1 LRHAPDG
8 ALRYANAPYD
18 NTQMTTFPVS
28 SLLSFT
34 NDALRACGL
43 PERDAGIAARQMI
56 EADLTG
62 ADAHGIFRLASYVK
76 VLQQG
81 RISPRPNVRIVKRG
95 PATAL
100 VDGDNGMG
108 HLVMTYAA
116 ETAVELARAS
126 GVGWVGARRS
136 NHAGAAGIYAAIPL
150 AHGMIGLYAACSS
163 VNHMAPTGGAEP
175 LLGTNPIAAAIPAGD
190 EPPVILDIATSV
202 IAFGAVRA
210 AALQGTPMPEGWMID
225 PATGKPLT
233 DPLRGN
239 EGLMT
244 PIGGYKGVGLALVI
258 GLLAGLLNGAAFG
271 RDVSDFN
278 ADQGGETN
286 TGQFVIAL
294 DIARFMEPKQFAAE
308 VDRHLRE
315 FKASARLPGFDAIRL
330 PGMERQRRREE
341 RSRNG
346 VTLAPAVVRQLDE
359 LAGSLRIA
367 PLGRRADSPEA

>member
-1 LRHAPDG
+1 MLRESNMNEPRQA
-8 ALRYANAPYD
+8 
-18 NTQMTTFPVS
+18 TFPAS

-43 PERDAGIAARQMI
+43 PGRDADIAAKAMI

-62 ADAHGIFRLASYVK
+62 ADAHGIFRLAAYVK

-81 RISPRPNVRIVKRG
+81 RINPRANIRVVNRG

-100 VDGDNGMG
+100 VDGDNGIG
-108 HLVMTYAA
+108 HLVTTFAA

-136 NHAGAAGIYAAIPL
+136 NHAGAAGIYPALIL
-150 AHGMIGLYAACSS
+150 RHGMIGLYAACSS

-202 IAFGAVRA
+202 IAFGAVRT
-210 AALQGTPMPEGWMID
+210 AALQGRPIPEGWMID
-225 PATGKPLT
+225 PKTGEPLT
-233 DPLRGN
+233 DSKRGN
-239 EGLMT
+239 EGLMA
-244 PIGGYKGVGLALVI
+244 PIGGYKGIGLALVI
-258 GLLAGLLNGAAFG
+258 GLLAGVLNGAAFG
-271 RDVSDFN
+271 HDVDDFN

-286 TGQFVIAL
+286 TGQFVVAL
-294 DIARFMEPKQFAAE
+294 DIARFMDPKAFAAE
-308 VDRHLRE
+308 VDRHLRD
-315 FKASARLPGFDAIRL
+315 FKSSPLLPGFDAIRL

-346 VTLAPAVVRQLDE
+346 VALAPAVNKQLDE
-359 LAGSLRIA
+359 LAANLKIA
-367 PLGRRADSPEA
+367 PLGGRA

>member
-1 LRHAPDG
+1 
-8 ALRYANAPYD
+8 
-18 NTQMTTFPVS
+18 MTSESMRFPAA
-28 SLLSFT
+28 SLLGFT
-34 NDALRACGL
+34 NDASRACGL
-43 PERDAGIAARQMI
+43 PERDAEITAKAMI

-81 RISPRPNVRIVKRG
+81 RINPRAKVRVVQRS

-108 HLVMTYAA
+108 HLVMTSAA

-163 VNHMAPTGGAEP
+163 VNHMAPTGSAEP
-175 LLGTNPIAAAIPAGD
+175 LLGTNPIAVAIPAGE

-202 IAFGAVRA
+202 IAFGAVRT
-210 AALQGTPMPEGWMID
+210 AALHGKPIPEGWMID

-233 DPLRGN
+233 DPARGN
-239 EGLMT
+239 HGLMT
-244 PIGGYKGVGLALVI
+244 PIGGYKGAGLALVI
-258 GLLAGLLNGAAFG
+258 GLLAAVLNGAAFG

-278 ADQGGETN
+278 MDKGGETN
-286 TGQFVIAL
+286 TGQFVVAL
-294 DIARFMEPKQFAAE
+294 DVARFMEPKAFAAE
-308 VDRHLRE
+308 VDRHLRA
-315 FKASARLPGFDAIRL
+315 FKASPRLPGFDAIRL

-341 RSRNG
+341 RSRDG
-346 VTLAPAVVRQLDE
+346 VALAAAVVKQLDD
-359 LAGSLRIA
+359 LAASLKLA
-367 PLGRRADSPEA
+367 PLGARR

>member
-1 LRHAPDG
+1 MSNH
-8 ALRYANAPYD
+8 
-18 NTQMTTFPVS
+18 TTPFPIA

-43 PERDAGIAARQMI
+43 PERDAAITADAMI

-76 VLQQG
+76 VLQQK
-81 RISPRPNVRIVKRG
+81 RINPTPNIQIVNRG

-108 HLVMTYAA
+108 HLVMTRAA

-126 GVGWVGARRS
+126 GVGWVGSRRS

-175 LLGTNPIAAAIPAGD
+175 LLGTNPIAAAIPAGE

-202 IAFGAVRA
+202 IAYGAVRT
-210 AALQGTPMPEGWMID
+210 AALQGKSIPEGWMID

-233 DPLRGN
+233 DPARGN
-239 EGLMT
+239 HGLMT
-244 PIGGYKGVGLALVI
+244 PIGGYKGAGLALVI

-278 ADQGGETN
+278 TDQGGETN

-294 DIARFMEPKQFAAE
+294 DIARFMDPKQFAAE
-308 VDRHLRE
+308 IDRHLRD

-330 PGMERQRRREE
+330 PGAERMKRREQ
-341 RSRNG
+341 RSRDG
-346 VTLAPAVVRQLDE
+346 VTLAPALMKQLDE
-359 LAGSLRIA
+359 LAGNLNLT
-367 PLGRRADSPEA
+367 PLGKR